1 MNPRNSSTAF
11 TLVEMLTVMAVIAI
25 LAGII
30 LSLNGLVQR
39 KAATSRAEGEI
50 AAISTACESYKAD
63 FGSYPQDDNDGADP
77 DTVQLCPLLDG
88 DPANNPG
95 ATKYK
100 NASLVLYK
108 ALSGDAK
115 PGMNPDPP
123 ATRNDKPDGRAETKP
138 YYEFRPN
145 QLRKSATGDI
155 EGIQDPFNNLY
166 GYSTNAGYSEQT
178 YRVKAQVNP
187 NAVRPKS
194 GGYNPGFDLW
204 STGGVII
211 PTGFPT
217 DADRKRW
224 IKNW

>member
-1 MNPRNSSTAF
+1 MNLRTSPHAF
-11 TLVEMLTVMAVIAI
+11 TLVEMLTVMAVIAV
-25 LAGII
+25 LASII

-50 AAISTACESYKAD
+50 AAMSAACESYKAD
-63 FGSYPQDDNDGADP
+63 FGSYPQDPTDSPATDP

-88 DPANNPG
+88 DPG

-100 NASLVLYK
+100 NASLALYK

-115 PGMNPDPP
+115 PGTNPDPP
-123 ATRNDKPDGRAETKP
+123 ATRNDKADGRAETKP

-145 QLRKSATGDI
+145 QLRKNAAGDI

-166 GYSTNAGYSEQT
+166 GYSTNAGYIEQT
-178 YRVKAQVNP
+178 YRVKVQTNP
-187 NAVRPKS
+187 NTARPKS
-194 GGYNPGFDLW
+194 GGFNPGFDLW
-204 STGGVII
+204 STGGVISSA
-211 PTGFPT
+211 GVPT

-224 IKNW
+224 VKNW